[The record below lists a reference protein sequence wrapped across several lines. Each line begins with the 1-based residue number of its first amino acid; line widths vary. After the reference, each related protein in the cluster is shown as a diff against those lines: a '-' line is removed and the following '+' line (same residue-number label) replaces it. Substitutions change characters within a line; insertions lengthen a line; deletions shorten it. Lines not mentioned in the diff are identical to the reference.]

1 MGIKYLMDP
10 RFLIDGVWARII
22 GLVID
27 EFLSLFLLTRGSQT
41 PIIPI
46 RLLGIISGGTNYET
60 ML

>member
-1 MGIKYLMDP
+1 M
-10 RFLIDGVWARII
+10 FDGVSVRII

-41 PIIPI
+41 PIMPI
-46 RLLGIISGGTNYET
+46 KLLGIVSGGTNYET